1 MYIQQMNE
9 FYGMG
14 NWAAIFSEFIEGE
27 GWGWG
32 WGVRVRVKRG
42 KLESL
47 GHYDPIFKYPDIIL

>member
-1 MYIQQMNE
+1 MNE

-14 NWAAIFSEFIEGE
+14 NWATIFSEFIEGE

-42 KLESL
+42 KLGSL
-47 GHYDPIFKYPDIIL
+47 GHYDPIFKYPEAIL